1 MVLGR
6 GNLVRFHPEK
16 TPTPLAMVPVNPD
29 PSTPALGLLVK
40 GRQRRILSDRIW
52 WLVRVPLLLA
62 VVATVVG
69 FTGRW
74 WWLSELVGLWRPHL
88 AVLLI
93 PLAGLA
99 MWREAYR
106 HAMAASAC
114 AVINLCQVMPVYLP
128 PAAPLVLPASPT
140 DPAAATRLHL
150 VTLKPAPSAQMT
162 LVYADLGRHAL
173 NDHAADGLVALN
185 ADIVIFDHVAMVDA
199 AHFADRMSEASLN
212 FFPVWNA
219 SQGDGVD
226 GSGTVN
232 GLAIIATGASAD
244 QRPDLDGAL
253 LRWHGLAVIVAH
265 ADPGLNAGA
274 AHARRIRLAALADAA
289 LAEDDVIVLGTFG
302 CAPWSPPMRD
312 LISQGR
318 LHDARC
324 GFGVLPTWPAACPWL
339 GLPLD
344 HCLVAGALHVS
355 RCRVGDDLGGGHLPL
370 VVELGY
376 QPSQQ
381 QSDQRPPAQ
390 AAPGPQNK

>member
-1 MVLGR
+1 
-6 GNLVRFHPEK
+6 
-16 TPTPLAMVPVNPD
+16 VNPL
-29 PSTPALGLLVK
+29 PPAPAPAPAPALGLPVK
-40 GRQRRILSDRIW
+40 RKARRILSDRLW
-52 WLVRVPLLLA
+52 WMVRVPLLLA
-62 VVATVVG
+62 VAATVIG

-74 WWLSELVGLWRPHL
+74 WWASELVGLWRPHL
-88 AVLLI
+88 AVALI

-128 PAAPLVLPASPT
+128 PEVPAVLAAPPPAQA
-140 DPAAATRLHL
+140 DPAAAPHRHL
-150 VTLKPAPSAQMT
+150 VALKPPPPPAHLT

-173 NDHAADGLVALN
+173 SDEAAGVVAAAH
-185 ADIVIFDHVAMVDA
+185 ADITIFDHVAMADA
-199 AHFADRMSEASLN
+199 ASFADGQPEASLS
-212 FFPVWNA
+212 FLPGGDAHGGFA
-219 SQGDGVD
+219 SA
-226 GSGTVN
+226 S
-232 GLAIIATGASAD
+232 GLAIIAVGANAAS
-244 QRPDLDGAL
+244 RPDLDGAL
-253 LRWHGLAVIVAH
+253 LRWHGLAVIIAH
-265 ADPGLNAGA
+265 GDIGLNAGA
-274 AHARRIRLAALADAA
+274 AHARHVRLAALADAA
-289 LAEDDVIVLGTFG
+289 LAEDDVIVVGTFG

-312 LISQGR
+312 LIGQGR